1 MSQYLDLPAPIGL
14 AHRGGWPADASGR
27 IRPELENTELAFQHA
42 IDLGYRYLETD
53 VHTTRDGALLAFH
66 DSTLDRA
73 TDRTGTIGELPY
85 AEVAEARV
93 GGQEPIPLLEDLLG
107 NWPGARF
114 NIDLKADG
122 SLDPLLR
129 TLRRTRAWHRVC
141 VGSFSQRRLDRARRL
156 FERPVA
162 TSCGPVDVARLRLAS
177 VARVLRPMARRGV
190 TCVQIPLRSHGVPLV
205 TRDVLTT
212 AHALGMQVHVW
223 TINDPALMRRLLDA
237 GVDGIVSDDVY
248 ALRRVLSQYGAWEGG
263 EFPGKGNGPEPG
275 SPDTRGTSGP
285 SPAPGSTEQQ

>member
-27 IRPELENTELAFQHA
+27 IRPELENTEFAFQHA
-42 IDLGYRYLETD
+42 VDLGYRYLETD

-66 DSTLDRA
+66 DSTLDRT

-85 AEVAEARV
+85 AEVAQARV

-107 NWPGARF
+107 NWPDARF
-114 NIDLKADG
+114 NIDLKADE
-122 SLDPLLR
+122 SLKPLLR
-129 TLRRTRAWHRVC
+129 TLRRTQSWNRVC
-141 VGSFSQRRLDRARRL
+141 VGSFSQQRLDRARRL

-162 TSCGPVDVARLRLAS
+162 TSCGPVDVARLRFAS
-177 VARVLRPMARRGV
+177 VTRILRPMARKGV

-205 TRDVLTT
+205 TRDVIAT

-223 TINDPALMRRLLDA
+223 TINDPSLMRRLLAA

-248 ALRRVLSQYGAWEGG
+248 ALRRVLSRHGAWKGRG
-263 EFPGKGNGPEPG
+263 FPEERNDPKASAPKIRDTH
-275 SPDTRGTSGP
+275 SPP
-285 SPAPGSTEQQ
+285 SAPDSTEQ